1 MQTHWKFCALSTVAD
16 MNPLFALGGVALLA
30 GLFMS
35 GGSSGGSYSVSSDW
49 NDGVGRRMAGD
60 VGEANEKANRAIN
73 AFNSALD
80 RVKNVSAPSFNSYG
94 AELNSIA
101 GSI

>member
-1 MQTHWKFCALSTVAD
+1 

-30 GLFMS
+30 GLFM
-35 GGSSGGSYSVSSDW
+35 GGSSSGGSYSVSSNW
-49 NDGVGRRMAGD
+49 NDGVGSRMAGD
-60 VGEANEKANRAIN
+60 VGEANEKANRAIKD
-73 AFNSALD
+73 FNSALD
-80 RVKNVSAPSFNSYG
+80 RVKNVTAPTFKSYA